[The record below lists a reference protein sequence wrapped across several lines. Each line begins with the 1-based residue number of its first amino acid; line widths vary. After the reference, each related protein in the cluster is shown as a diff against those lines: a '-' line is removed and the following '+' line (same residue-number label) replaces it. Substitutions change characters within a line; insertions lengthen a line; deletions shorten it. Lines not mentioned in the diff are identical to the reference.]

1 MECIFILNLVIK
13 MIQKLLDPESIRNA
27 RLRLGYSMLLIVASS
42 LLQTFVIQTFM
53 DPCNLISSGFTGLAL
68 LIHKITDLFGFGVP
82 TSVSILALNIP
93 AALFCARHI
102 SRRFTFLSCLQFSM
116 TSFFLTVCH
125 FTPLFDDLLLNIIFG
140 GFLYGLVTVIALRT
154 DGSTGGTDFI
164 ALYVSDKL
172 HKSIWDYVFVFN
184 MIIILIFGSMFGW
197 VYAGYS
203 ILFQLIST
211 RTISNFYNRYAQ
223 VLVEVTTQYPER
235 VTKAFTQNF
244 RHGMSVVKASGGYG
258 HQTVYLCKSIV
269 STYEEKEVMRVCQS
283 ADPNA
288 LAYSQRVENFHG
300 SFYRRPIE

>member
-1 MECIFILNLVIK
+1 ML
-13 MIQKLLDPESIRNA
+13 QKLIDPETIRSR
-27 RLRLGYSMLLIVASS
+27 RLRLAYSMVLIVASS

-68 LIHKITDLFGFGVP
+68 LINRASALFGFNIP
-82 TSVSILALNIP
+82 TSIGILALNIP

-102 SRRFTFLSCLQFSM
+102 SRRFTFLSCLQFST
-116 TSFFLTVCH
+116 TSLLLSVCH
-125 FTPLFDDLLLNIIFG
+125 FQPLFDDILLNIIFG
-140 GFLYGLVTVIALRT
+140 GFLYGMVTVIALRT

-223 VLVEVTTQYPER
+223 VLVEITTKHPDE
-235 VTKAFTQNF
+235 VSKTFTNAF
-244 RHGMSVVKASGGYG
+244 RHGMSVVKAQGGYG

-269 STYEEKEVMRVCQS
+269 STYEEKEVMRICHE
-283 ADPNA
+283 ADPEC